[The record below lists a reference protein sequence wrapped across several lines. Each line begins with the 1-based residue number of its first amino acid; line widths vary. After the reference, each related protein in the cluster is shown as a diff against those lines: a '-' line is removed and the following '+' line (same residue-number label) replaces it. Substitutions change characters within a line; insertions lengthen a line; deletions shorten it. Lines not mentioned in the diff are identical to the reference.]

1 MFNTR
6 RMPRIVTAMPEEV
19 PRSILR
25 RFAREHRARAVQAE
39 AFVWRAV
46 RNRRCDGTK
55 FQRQAPLGDTILDF
69 VCCEHR
75 LVVEIDGPSHEVQE
89 QRLADEDRDAWLR
102 EQGFRVLRLPN
113 ELLIAS
119 TELAVARIREAM
131 TK

>member
-1 MFNTR
+1 
-6 RMPRIVTAMPEEV
+6 MPRIVTAMPEEV

-75 LVVEIDGPSHEVQE
+75 LVVEIDSPSHEVQE

-102 EQGFRVLRLPN
+102 QQGFRVLRLP
-113 ELLIAS
+113 
-119 TELAVARIREAM
+119 TELALARIRDAM